1 LRKEKGEVSL
11 RNKFNLFQ
19 TLVSSLID
27 FLLALLII
35 VVVIVMGEAIL
46 TIITHVIPLDSME
59 EVSLLI
65 EEVATF
71 FILLEIILMLLRY
84 VKEGHHI
91 PVRYLILISI
101 TAILRELLLAQGE
114 GIETLFLALS
124 ILILVLVL
132 FVLERIKAFHKSD
145 SEL

>member
-1 LRKEKGEVSL
+1 M

-27 FLLALLII
+27 LLLALLII

>member
-1 LRKEKGEVSL
+1 MTLRKKFDYFERGISL
-11 RNKFNLFQ
+11 G
-19 TLVSSLID
+19 ID
-27 FLLALLII
+27 LLLALLII
-35 VVVIVMGEAIL
+35 VVLIVMGEAIFS
-46 TIITHVIPLDSME
+46 IITHVIPLNSMS

-65 EEVATF
+65 EEVATL

-114 GIETLFLALS
+114 GGETLFLA
-124 ILILVLVL
+124 IAILVLVG
-132 FVLERIKAFHKSD
+132 VLLLLEKVKAFHKS
-145 SEL
+145 ENNL